1 VTEYN
6 SSPYSVH
13 FAHCAGKLEAYLL
26 KFGVTCADAD
36 SIIEESSIIYFEKLG
51 STTKKILKFMRKE
64 DPTKVFVDSAY
75 KAIERHIP
83 EAKNSFG
90 SHSELTK
97 CIQPSR

>member
-1 VTEYN
+1 
-6 SSPYSVH
+6 VH
-13 FAHCAGKLEAYLL
+13 FAHCAGKLEAHLL

-51 STTKKILKFMRKE
+51 STTKKILKFVRKE

-83 EAKNSFG
+83 EAKNTFG

-97 CIQPSR
+97 CIQQTR